1 MSPSPSHCEI
11 IEVFESYASYRLRIP
26 LFLRQSIQ
34 NPHDPVFT
42 PPLPRHWRT
51 MGQVQ
56 FGRCS
61 RKLPKKVL
69 ATPRGNFEN
78 STNYHVSFEA
88 LYGICSPRGD
98 SCQSDQDE
106 V

>member
-26 LFLRQSIQ
+26 LFLRHSQ
-34 NPHDPVFT
+34 FRT
-42 PPLPRHWRT
+42 PTTPSLPRHWRT

-69 ATPRGNFEN
+69 ATPRGDFEN

-88 LYGICSPRGD
+88 LYGICSPRDD